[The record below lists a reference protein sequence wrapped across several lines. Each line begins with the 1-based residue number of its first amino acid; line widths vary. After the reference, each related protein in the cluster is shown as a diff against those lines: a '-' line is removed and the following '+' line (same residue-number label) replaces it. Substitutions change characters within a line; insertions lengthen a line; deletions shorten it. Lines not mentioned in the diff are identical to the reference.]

1 MTQSARAAALRSTAL
16 SMSLALAEMGFR
28 INAVLP
34 GPVETPILVDFEATM
49 GKDTLDG
56 VRELLGRHADPG
68 DIADAV
74 LFLASDAA
82 RWINGHALVVD
93 GGISGAVLS
102 GVVPA
107 PEI

>member
-1 MTQSARAAALRSTAL
+1 
-16 SMSLALAEMGFR
+16 MGFR

-34 GPVETPILVDFEATM
+34 GPVDTPILADFEESM

-56 VRELLGRHADPG
+56 IKELLGRHADPT

-74 LFLASDAA
+74 LFLASDEA

-93 GGISGAVLS
+93 GGITGAVIS

>member
-1 MTQSARAAALRSTAL
+1 AVI
-16 SMSLALAEMGFR
+16 EMGLR

-34 GPVETPILVDFEATM
+34 GPVETPILVDFEESM
-49 GKDTLDG
+49 GKDDLDG
-56 VRELLGRHADPG
+56 VKQLLGRHADP
-68 DIADAV
+68 DDVASAL
-74 LFLASDAA
+74 LFLASDEA

-93 GGISGAVLS
+93 GGITGAIVT